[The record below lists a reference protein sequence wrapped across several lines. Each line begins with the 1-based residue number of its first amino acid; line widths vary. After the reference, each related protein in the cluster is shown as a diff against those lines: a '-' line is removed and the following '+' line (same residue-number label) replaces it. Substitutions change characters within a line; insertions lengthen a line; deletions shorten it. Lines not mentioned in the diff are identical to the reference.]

1 MDSLKSLSSR
11 ELISLLSRGGAPV
24 AEECED
30 QYQRPLARLS
40 HAELL
45 EFCDYLEECG
55 MLPAQE
61 SGEAEASPPAGNQ
74 KPAASTHPEPPQ
86 KPDEAPKAAQAEK
99 PAEKPTTAPT
109 SAPNK
114 LAIGQPSGQA
124 SKGATQEPSP
134 QPLGGAFSE
143 PLRQPIGQPADH
155 PADHPAAHPA
165 TGAGDRTGDDAS
177 GGSSGQAVGEA
188 PREAP
193 VAVPAPE
200 GNGRRAADPVARLE
214 KEMEALRDELH
225 DAEVR
230 LSDMR
235 RSRDLC
241 RQELEASQATLSG
254 KIGELCVLRTRLE
267 EQNREMEELRKRPLA
282 RSSENAAELEALRME
297 LKIWMRKADEAMEA
311 QAAMRQE
318 NEALRRQLEEAGAKD
333 AKGAGGAK
341 GSAAATKAPLPSSSA
356 AAPQPAKNS
365 LFDQVR
371 KTIQHLAQAAPQP
384 ARSSLFD
391 LDEPSPQPRR
401 QAPPKRPERPERR
414 QDPNE
419 GNNIFG
425 I

>member
-55 MLPAQE
+55 MLPAQV
-61 SGEAEASPPAGNQ
+61 SGEAEASPSAGNQ
-74 KPAASTHPEPPQ
+74 KPAASTLPEPPQ
-86 KPDEAPKAAQAEK
+86 KPDEAPKAKPAEK
-99 PAEKPTTAPT
+99 PAEALKAEPTAAPT
-109 SAPNK
+109 SATNK
-114 LAIGQPSGQA
+114 QASGQQSGQA
-124 SKGATQEPSP
+124 SEGAALQPPP

-143 PLRQPIGQPADH
+143 PLRQPIGQPT
-155 PADHPAAHPA
+155 AHPA
-165 TGAGDRTGDDAS
+165 SGVGGETGGGAS
-177 GGSSGQAVGEA
+177 KGSSEQADGEA

-200 GNGRRAADPVARLE
+200 GNGRRAGDPVARLE
-214 KEMEALRDELH
+214 KELEALRDELH

-267 EQNREMEELRKRPLA
+267 EQNREMEELKKRPLA
-282 RSSENAAELEALRME
+282 RSSENAAEVEALRME

-311 QAAMRQE
+311 QAALRQE
-318 NEALRRQLEEAGAKD
+318 NEALRRQLEEAGAKG
-333 AKGAGGAK
+333 ANGAGGAE
-341 GSAAATKAPLPSSSA
+341 GAEAATKAPLPSSPE

-401 QAPPKRPERPERR
+401 QAPPKQPERPERR
-414 QDPNE
+414 QDHNE

>member
-74 KPAASTHPEPPQ
+74 KPASPLPEPPQ
-86 KPDEAPKAAQAEK
+86 KPAEAPKAAQAEK

-143 PLRQPIGQPADH
+143 PLRQPSGQPA
-155 PADHPAAHPA
+155 AHPAAHPG
-165 TGAGDRTGDDAS
+165 TGPGDGAARDAS
-177 GGSSGQAVGEA
+177 RGSSEQAVGEA
-188 PREAP
+188 PKEAP

-282 RSSENAAELEALRME
+282 RSSENAAEVEALRME

-341 GSAAATKAPLPSSSA
+341 GAEAATKAPLPSSSA

-384 ARSSLFD
+384 ARNSLFD
-391 LDEPSPQPRR
+391 RDEPSPQPRR
-401 QAPPKRPERPERR
+401 QAPPKRPEQPERR
-414 QDPNE
+414 QDHNE

>member
-61 SGEAEASPPAGNQ
+61 SGEAEASPSAGNQ
-74 KPAASTHPEPPQ
+74 KPAASPLPEPPQ

-109 SAPNK
+109 SSPNK

-143 PLRQPIGQPADH
+143 PLRQPSGQPA
-155 PADHPAAHPA
+155 AHPAAHPG
-165 TGAGDRTGDDAS
+165 TGPGDGAARDAS
-177 GGSSGQAVGEA
+177 RGSSEQAVGEA
-188 PREAP
+188 PKEAP

-200 GNGRRAADPVARLE
+200 GNGRRSGDPVARLE
-214 KEMEALRDELH
+214 KELEALRDKLH

-282 RSSENAAELEALRME
+282 RSSENAAEVEALRME

-341 GSAAATKAPLPSSSA
+341 GAEAATKAPLPSSPE

-391 LDEPSPQPRR
+391 LDEPTPQPRR
-401 QAPPKRPERPERR
+401 QAPPKRPEQPERR
-414 QDPNE
+414 QDHNE

>member
-61 SGEAEASPPAGNQ
+61 SGEAEASPSAGNQ
-74 KPAASTHPEPPQ
+74 KPAASPLPEPPQ
-86 KPDEAPKAAQAEK
+86 KPDEAPKAA
-99 PAEKPTTAPT
+99 PT
-109 SAPNK
+109 SAPTK
-114 LAIGQPSGQA
+114 QPSGQEVGQA
-124 SKGATQEPSP
+124 SKGETQEQSP

-143 PLRQPIGQPADH
+143 PLRQPSGQ
-155 PADHPAAHPA
+155 PAAHPA
-165 TGAGDRTGDDAS
+165 TGAGGETGCDAS
-177 GGSSGQAVGEA
+177 GGSSEQAVGEA
-188 PREAP
+188 PKEAP

-200 GNGRRAADPVARLE
+200 GNGRGAADPVARLE
-214 KEMEALRDELH
+214 KELEALRDKLH

-282 RSSENAAELEALRME
+282 RSSENAAEVEALRME

-341 GSAAATKAPLPSSSA
+341 GTAAATKAPLPSSPE

-391 LDEPSPQPRR
+391 LDEPTPQPRR
-401 QAPPKRPERPERR
+401 QAPPKRPEQPERR
-414 QDPNE
+414 QDHNE